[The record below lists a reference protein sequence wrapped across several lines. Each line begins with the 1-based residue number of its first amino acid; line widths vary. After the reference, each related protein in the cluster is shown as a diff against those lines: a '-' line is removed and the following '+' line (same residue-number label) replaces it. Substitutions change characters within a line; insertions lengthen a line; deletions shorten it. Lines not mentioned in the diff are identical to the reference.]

1 MNNIFDE
8 TTRGFF
14 EAILKLETTEECEK
28 FFADVCTVKE
38 IKDLAQRYEVARL
51 LLDENEV
58 HTYNDIAKSTGA
70 STATISRVKNS
81 VLYGQG
87 GYRLVTERTV
97 NK

>member
-8 TTRGFF
+8 TTKSFF
-14 EAILKLETTEECEK
+14 EAVLMLKTTEDCEK

-38 IKDLAQRYEVARL
+38 LRELAQRYEVARL
-51 LLDENEV
+51 LLDEDEI

-87 GYRLVTERTV
+87 GYRLVSERAL
-97 NK
+97 KK

>member
-1 MNNIFDE
+1 MNNMFDE
-8 TTRGFF
+8 TTRSFF
-14 EAILKLETTEECEK
+14 EAILMLKTPEECEK

-58 HTYNDIAKSTGA
+58 HTYNDIAKTTGA

-87 GYRLVTERTV
+87 GYRLVTDRIL
-97 NK
+97 KK